1 MTWSWLNLRIQN
13 FGYSGSVDR
22 KDQLLSYTWILNF
35 AKPGSP
41 NPQVVEEST
50 VTWKF
55 KEKKNFM
62 GIPSGIY
69 FITYY
74 Q

>member
-1 MTWSWLNLRIQN
+1 MN
-13 FGYSGSVDR
+13 F
-22 KDQLLSYTWILNF
+22 KLCK
-35 AKPGSP
+35 KPGSP

-55 KEKKNFM
+55 KEEKSFM

-69 FITYY
+69 FITNY